1 MSNTILTPTAV
12 TREAMLQ
19 LHNNLAFVKNIDR
32 QYDNSYQTTGQKDGA
47 SIKIRLPNRYTV
59 RTGKTLVAQDTT
71 ESSVTLTRSTQK
83 GVDMN
88 FSTAELTHSLQDFSK
103 RIVSPAANKLA
114 SQLDYDALDMT
125 FDVYNLVGTAGT
137 TPATAQVWLD
147 AMAKLDNFATPRDQ
161 NRAAVMN
168 PKAMA
173 RTVDG
178 LKGLF
183 ESSDEISNQYRNGV
197 MKRALGMKWAMDQ
210 NVRALA
216 LGTQFASP
224 IIANTAVTGA
234 TTLDLSGTGTWVAKR
249 GDVFTVA
256 SVNAVNPE
264 TGEDTGEL
272 QQFVVTTAIS
282 GTTTITV
289 AVSPSIILS
298 GATKTVT
305 RAPTA
310 SDVVTHVGSASTT
323 YPHNLVFHEDA
334 FAFATIDLE
343 LPDGVHFKGREVKD
357 GISIRLVR
365 QYDINNDNIP
375 ARLDVLYGYVTKRPE
390 MACRVIG

>member
-1 MSNTILTPTAV
+1 MI
-12 TREAMLQ
+12 
-19 LHNNLAFVKNIDR
+19 LHNNLAFVKNVNR
-32 QYDNSYQTTGQKDGA
+32 QYDDEYQTTGQKDGA

-59 RTGKTLVAQDTT
+59 STGKTLNVQDTV
-71 ESSVTLTRSTQK
+71 EESVTLTRATQK
-83 GVDMN
+83 HVDMN
-88 FSTAELTHSLQDFSK
+88 FSTAELTTDLQDFSK
-103 RIVSPAANKLA
+103 RILAPACAKLA
-114 SQLDYDALDMT
+114 SQLDYDALGMT

-161 NRAAVMN
+161 NRTAVMN

-183 ESSDEISNQYRNGV
+183 QDEDAVADQYRNGV
-197 MKRALGMKWAMDQ
+197 MKRALGLKWAMDQ
-210 NVRALA
+210 NVRSLA
-216 LGTQFASP
+216 LGTQFTSP

-234 TTLDLSGTGTWVAKR
+234 TTLDLSGTGTWQAKV
-249 GDVFTVA
+249 GDVFTVS

-264 TGEDTGEL
+264 TGQDTGEL
-272 QQFVVTTAIS
+272 AQFVVTTAIN

-289 AVSPSIILS
+289 AVSPAIITT
-298 GATKTVT
+298 GAKATVT
-305 RAPTA
+305 RVPTA
-310 SDVVTHVGSASTT
+310 NDVVTFMAPASSTS
-323 YPHNLVFHEDA
+323 PHNLVFHENA

-343 LPDGVHFKGREVKD
+343 MPKGVHFAAREVKD
-357 GISIRLVR
+357 GISLRVVR

-375 ARLDVLYGYVTKRPE
+375 CRLDVLYGFKTIRPE
-390 MACRVIG
+390 LACRVIG

>member
-1 MSNTILTPTAV
+1 MSNTLLTPTAV
-12 TREAMLQ
+12 TREAQ
-19 LHNNLAFVKNIDR
+19 IILHNNLAFVKNCNR
-32 QYDNSYQTTGQKDGA
+32 QYDDQYEFEGQKAGA
-47 SIKIRLPNRYTV
+47 DIKIRLPNRYTV

-71 ESSVTLTRSTQK
+71 ETSVTLTRATQK

-88 FSTAELTHSLQDFSK
+88 FSTVELTHTIGDFSK
-103 RIVSPAANKLA
+103 RILAPAVSKLA
-114 SQLDYDALDMT
+114 SQLDFDALAMT
-125 FDVYNLVGTAGT
+125 FDIYNTVGTPGT
-137 TPATAQVWLD
+137 TPATAQIWLD
-147 AMAKLDNFATPRDQ
+147 AMAKLDNFAAPRDQ
-161 NRAAVMN
+161 NRTAVMN

-183 ESSDEISNQYRNGV
+183 QDDDAIRDQYRNGV
-197 MKRALGMKWAMDQ
+197 MKRALGIKWAMDQ
-210 NVRALA
+210 NVRSLA
-216 LGTQFASP
+216 LGTQFTSP

-234 TTLDLSGTGTWVAKR
+234 TTLDLSGTGTWVAKV

-256 SVNAVNPE
+256 SVNSVNPE
-264 TGEDTGEL
+264 TGQDTGDL
-272 QQFVVTTAIS
+272 AQFVVTTAIT

-289 AVSPSIILS
+289 AVSPSIVTS
-298 GATKTVT
+298 GATATVT
-305 RAPTA
+305 RVPTA

-343 LPDGVHFKGREVKD
+343 IPKGVHFAAREVKD
-357 GISIRLVR
+357 GISLRIVR

-375 ARLDVLYGYVTKRPE
+375 ARLDVLSGQKTIRPE
-390 MACRVIG
+390 LACRVVG

>member
-12 TREAMLQ
+12 TREAQMI
-19 LHNNLAFVKNIDR
+19 LHNNLAFVKNVNR
-32 QYDNSYQTTGQKDGA
+32 QYDDEYQTTGQKDGA

-59 RTGKTLVAQDTT
+59 STGKTLNVQDTV
-71 ESSVTLTRSTQK
+71 EESVTLTRATQK
-83 GVDMN
+83 HVDMN
-88 FSTAELTHSLQDFSK
+88 FSTAELTTDLQDFSK
-103 RIVSPAANKLA
+103 RILAPACAKLA
-114 SQLDYDALDMT
+114 SQLDYDALGMT

-161 NRAAVMN
+161 NRTAVMN

-183 ESSDEISNQYRNGV
+183 QDEDAVADQYRNGV
-197 MKRALGMKWAMDQ
+197 MKRALGLKWAMDQ
-210 NVRALA
+210 NVRSLA
-216 LGTQFASP
+216 LGTQFTSP

-234 TTLDLSGTGTWVAKR
+234 TTLDLSGMGTWQAKV
-249 GDVFTVA
+249 GDVFTVS

-264 TGEDTGEL
+264 TGQDTGEL
-272 QQFVVTTAIS
+272 AQFVVTTAIN

-289 AVSPSIILS
+289 AVSPAIITT
-298 GATKTVT
+298 GAKATVT
-305 RAPTA
+305 RVPTA
-310 SDVVTHVGSASTT
+310 NDVVTFMAPASSTS
-323 YPHNLVFHEDA
+323 PHNLVFHENA

-343 LPDGVHFKGREVKD
+343 MPKGVHFAAREVKD
-357 GISIRLVR
+357 GISLRVVR

-375 ARLDVLYGYVTKRPE
+375 CRLDVLYGFKTIRPE
-390 MACRVIG
+390 LACRVIG

>member
-1 MSNTILTPTAV
+1 MSNSILTPTAV
-12 TREAMLQ
+12 TREAQMI
-19 LHNNLAFVKNIDR
+19 LHNNLAFVKNVDR
-32 QYDNSYQTTGQKDGA
+32 QYDNSYELEGQKAGA
-47 SIKIRLPNRYTV
+47 DIKIRLPNRYVV
-59 RTGKTLVAQDTT
+59 RSGKTLVAGDTT
-71 ESSVTLTRSTQK
+71 ETSVTLTRATQK

-88 FSTAELTHSLQDFSK
+88 FSTAELTHSIGDFSK
-103 RIVSPAANKLA
+103 RILSPAVAKLA
-114 SQLDYDALDMT
+114 SQLDYDALAMT

-147 AMAKLDNFATPRDQ
+147 AMAKLDNFAAPRDQ
-161 NRAAVMN
+161 SRTAVMN

-183 ESSDEISNQYRNGV
+183 QDDDSISDQYRNGV
-197 MKRALGMKWAMDQ
+197 MKRALGIKWAMDQ
-210 NVRALA
+210 NIRTLA
-216 LGTQFASP
+216 LGTQFTSP
-224 IIANTAVTGA
+224 IIANTAVSGA
-234 TTLDLSGTGTWVAKR
+234 VSLDLSGTGTWVAKV

-264 TGEDTGEL
+264 TGQDTGEL
-272 QQFVVTTAIS
+272 MQFVVTTAIT

-289 AVSPSIILS
+289 QVSPSIVTS
-298 GATKTVT
+298 GATATVT
-305 RAPTA
+305 RVPTA

-323 YPHNLVFHEDA
+323 YPHNLVFHESA

-343 LPDGVHFKGREVKD
+343 VPKGVHFAAREVKD
-357 GISIRLVR
+357 GISLRIVR

-375 ARLDVLYGYVTKRPE
+375 ARLDVLYGIKTVRPE
-390 MACRVIG
+390 LACRVIG

>member
-12 TREAMLQ
+12 TREAQMI
-19 LHNNLAFVKNIDR
+19 LHNNLAFVKNVNR
-32 QYDNSYQTTGQKDGA
+32 QYDNSYELDGQKAGA
-47 SIKIRLPNRYTV
+47 DIKIRLPNRYTV
-59 RTGKTLVAQDTT
+59 RTGKTIGAQDTT
-71 ESSVTLTRSTQK
+71 ETSVTLTRATQK

-88 FSTAELTHSLQDFSK
+88 FSTAELTHSIGDFSK
-103 RIVSPAANKLA
+103 RILYPAVAKLA
-114 SQLDYDALDMT
+114 SQLDYDALGMT

-161 NRAAVMN
+161 NRTAVMN

-183 ESSDEISNQYRNGV
+183 QADDAIADQYRNGV
-197 MKRALGMKWAMDQ
+197 MKRALGIKWALDQ
-210 NVRALA
+210 NVRTLA
-216 LGTQFASP
+216 LGTQFTSP
-224 IIANTAVTGA
+224 IVANTAVTGA
-234 TTLDLSGTGTWVAKR
+234 VSIDLSGTGTWVAKA

-264 TGEDTGEL
+264 TGQDSGEL

-289 AVSPSIILS
+289 QVSPSIITS
-298 GATKTVT
+298 GATATVT
-305 RAPTA
+305 RVPTA

-323 YPHNLVFHEDA
+323 YPHNLVFHENA

-343 LPDGVHFKGREVKD
+343 IPKGVHFAAREVKD
-357 GISIRLVR
+357 EISIRIVR

-375 ARLDVLYGYVTKRPE
+375 ARLDVLYGFKTVRPE